1 MAKFDYGLILVSLSS
16 VGIFLLLV
24 SDAALEEGLINQSL
38 NNQISEQISLSGI
51 KVAYQV

>member
-1 MAKFDYGLILVSLSS
+1 MLSLMSSLIVYIYLYQ
-16 VGIFLLLV
+16 IFY
-24 SDAALEEGLINQSL
+24 EEGLINQSL